1 MAIHTNLGT
10 PMSISKF
17 ALVTLIPFLL
27 LQGCATAIITGAAT
41 GVTLAHDRRTTG
53 AVIDDQ
59 GIEFKAAL
67 AIFNN
72 KDIYEQSHI
81 NVTSYN
87 GIILVTGETLTE
99 QLKQQVYDIV
109 RVIPKA
115 RTIHNELIIAAP
127 SSLPSRSS
135 DAWITSKIKAKITSD
150 RQIDPFYIK
159 VVTEHG
165 IVYLMGIVNQTESD
179 RVVNITSNSAGVQRV
194 VKIFEYLD

>member
-1 MAIHTNLGT
+1 
-10 PMSISKF
+10 MSISKF
-17 ALVTLIPFLL
+17 PLIVLITIVL

-41 GVTLAHDRRTTG
+41 GVTIAHDRRTTG

-59 GIEFKAAL
+59 GVEFKAAL

-81 NVTSYN
+81 NITSYN
-87 GIILVTGETLTE
+87 GIILITGETLTE
-99 QLKQQVYDIV
+99 QLKRQVYDLV
-109 RVIPKA
+109 RVIPKV

-135 DAWITSKIKAKITSD
+135 DAWITSKVKAKITSD

-165 IVYLMGIVNQTESD
+165 VVYLMGIVNQSESD
-179 RVVNITSNSAGVQRV
+179 RAVGITSNSAGVQRV
-194 VKIFEYLD
+194 VKMFEYSN

>member
-1 MAIHTNLGT
+1 
-10 PMSISKF
+10 MSISKF
-17 ALVTLIPFLL
+17 ALIVLIPIIL

-41 GVTLAHDRRTTG
+41 GVSLVHDRRTTG

-59 GIEFKAAL
+59 GVEFKAAL

-87 GIILVTGETLTE
+87 GIILITGETLTE
-99 QLKQQVYDIV
+99 QLKQQVYDLV
-109 RVIPKA
+109 RVIPKV
-115 RTIHNELIIAAP
+115 RTIHNQLVIAAP

-135 DAWITSKIKAKITSD
+135 DAWITSKVKAKITSD

-165 IVYLMGIVNQTESD
+165 IVYLMGIVNQSESD
-179 RVVNITSNSAGVQRV
+179 RAVSITTNSAGVQRV
-194 VKIFEYLD
+194 VKVFEYSN

>member
-1 MAIHTNLGT
+1 
-10 PMSISKF
+10 MSISKF
-17 ALVTLIPFLL
+17 PLIVLITIIL

-41 GVTLAHDRRTTG
+41 GVTIAHDRRTTG

-59 GIEFKAAL
+59 GVEFKAAL

-81 NVTSYN
+81 NITSYN
-87 GIILVTGETLTE
+87 GIILITGETLTE
-99 QLKQQVYDIV
+99 QLKRQVYELV
-109 RVIPKA
+109 RVIPKV

-135 DAWITSKIKAKITSD
+135 DAWITSKVKAKITSD

-165 IVYLMGIVNQTESD
+165 VVYLMGIVNQSESD
-179 RVVNITSNSAGVQRV
+179 RAVGITSNSAGVQRV
-194 VKIFEYLD
+194 VKMFEYSN

>member
-1 MAIHTNLGT
+1 
-10 PMSISKF
+10 MSISKF
-17 ALVTLIPFLL
+17 PLIVLITIIL

-41 GVTLAHDRRTTG
+41 GVTIAHDRRTTG

-59 GIEFKAAL
+59 GVEFKAAL

-72 KDIYEQSHI
+72 KDIFEQSNI

-87 GIILVTGETLTE
+87 GIILITGETLTE
-99 QLKQQVYDIV
+99 QLKRQVYDLV
-109 RVIPKA
+109 RVIPKV

-135 DAWITSKIKAKITSD
+135 DAWITSKVKAKITSD

-165 IVYLMGIVNQTESD
+165 VVYLMGIVNQSESD
-179 RVVNITSNSAGVQRV
+179 RAVGIASNSAGVQRV
-194 VKIFEYLD
+194 VKMFEYSN

>member
-1 MAIHTNLGT
+1 
-10 PMSISKF
+10 MSISKF
-17 ALVTLIPFLL
+17 ALIVLIPIIL

-41 GVTLAHDRRTTG
+41 GVTLVHDRRTTG

-59 GIEFKAAL
+59 GVEFKAAL

-87 GIILVTGETLTE
+87 GIILITGETLTE
-99 QLKQQVYDIV
+99 QLKQQVYDLV
-109 RVIPKA
+109 RVIPKV

-135 DAWITSKIKAKITSD
+135 DAWITSKVKAKITSD

-165 IVYLMGIVNQTESD
+165 VVYLMGIVNQSESD
-179 RVVNITSNSAGVQRV
+179 RAVSITANSAGVQRV
-194 VKIFEYLD
+194 VKIFEYSN

>member
-1 MAIHTNLGT
+1 
-10 PMSISKF
+10 MSISKF
-17 ALVTLIPFLL
+17 ALMTLIPIIL

-41 GVTLAHDRRTTG
+41 GVSLVHDRRTTG

-59 GIEFKAAL
+59 GVEFKAAL

-87 GIILVTGETLTE
+87 GIILITGETLTE
-99 QLKQQVYDIV
+99 QLKQQVYDLV
-109 RVIPKA
+109 RVIPKV
-115 RTIHNELIIAAP
+115 RTIHNQLVIAAP

-135 DAWITSKIKAKITSD
+135 DAWITSKVKAKITSD

-165 IVYLMGIVNQTESD
+165 IVYLMGIVNQSESD
-179 RVVNITSNSAGVQRV
+179 RAVSITSNSAGVQRV
-194 VKIFEYLD
+194 VKIFEYSN

>member
-1 MAIHTNLGT
+1 M
-10 PMSISKF
+10 
-17 ALVTLIPFLL
+17 
-27 LQGCATAIITGAAT
+27 
-41 GVTLAHDRRTTG
+41 
-53 AVIDDQ
+53 IDDQ
-59 GIEFKAAL
+59 GVEFKAAL

-87 GIILVTGETLTE
+87 GIILITGETLTE
-99 QLKQQVYDIV
+99 QLKRQVYDLV
-109 RVIPKA
+109 RVIPKV

-135 DAWITSKIKAKITSD
+135 DAWITSKVKAKITSD

-165 IVYLMGIVNQTESD
+165 VVYLMGIVNQSESD
-179 RVVNITSNSAGVQRV
+179 RAVGITSNSAGVQRV
-194 VKIFEYLD
+194 VKMFEYSN

>member
-1 MAIHTNLGT
+1 
-10 PMSISKF
+10 MSISKF
-17 ALVTLIPFLL
+17 SLIVLIPIIL

-41 GVTLAHDRRTTG
+41 GVTIAHDRRTTG

-59 GIEFKAAL
+59 GVEFKAAL

-87 GIILVTGETLTE
+87 GIILITGETLTE
-99 QLKQQVYDIV
+99 QLKQQVYDLV
-109 RVIPKA
+109 RVIPKV

-135 DAWITSKIKAKITSD
+135 DAWITSKVKAKITSD

-165 IVYLMGIVNQTESD
+165 VVYLMGIVNQSESD
-179 RVVNITSNSAGVQRV
+179 RAVGIASNSAGVQRV
-194 VKIFEYLD
+194 VKMFEYSN

>member
-1 MAIHTNLGT
+1 
-10 PMSISKF
+10 MSISKF
-17 ALVTLIPFLL
+17 ALIVLIPIIL

-41 GVTLAHDRRTTG
+41 GVSLVHDRRTTG

-59 GIEFKAAL
+59 GVEFKAAL

-87 GIILVTGETLTE
+87 GIILITGETLTE
-99 QLKQQVYDIV
+99 QLKQQVYDLV
-109 RVIPKA
+109 RVIPKV

-135 DAWITSKIKAKITSD
+135 DAWITSKVKAKITSD

-165 IVYLMGIVNQTESD
+165 IVYLMGIVNQSESD
-179 RVVNITSNSAGVQRV
+179 RAVSITSNSAGVQRV
-194 VKIFEYLD
+194 VKIFEYSN

>member
-1 MAIHTNLGT
+1 
-10 PMSISKF
+10 MSISKF
-17 ALVTLIPFLL
+17 SLIVLIPIIL
-27 LQGCATAIITGAAT
+27 LQGGCATAIITGAAT
-41 GVTLAHDRRTTG
+41 GVTIAHDRRTTG

-59 GIEFKAAL
+59 GVEFKAAL

-87 GIILVTGETLTE
+87 GIILITGETLTE
-99 QLKQQVYDIV
+99 QLKQQVYDLV
-109 RVIPKA
+109 RVIPKV

-135 DAWITSKIKAKITSD
+135 DAWITSKVKAKITSD

-165 IVYLMGIVNQTESD
+165 VVYLMGIVNQSESE
-179 RVVNITSNSAGVQRV
+179 RAVGITSNSAGVQRV
-194 VKIFEYLD
+194 VKMFEYSN

>member
-1 MAIHTNLGT
+1 
-10 PMSISKF
+10 MSISKF
-17 ALVTLIPFLL
+17 PLIVLITIVL

-41 GVTLAHDRRTTG
+41 GVTIAHDRRTTG

-59 GIEFKAAL
+59 GVEFKAAL

-81 NVTSYN
+81 NITSYN
-87 GIILVTGETLTE
+87 GIILITGETLTE
-99 QLKQQVYDIV
+99 QLKQQVYDLV
-109 RVIPKA
+109 RIIPKV

-135 DAWITSKIKAKITSD
+135 DAWITSKVKAKITSD
-150 RQIDPFYIK
+150 RQVDPFHIK

-179 RVVNITSNSAGVQRV
+179 RAVSITSNSAGVQRV
-194 VKIFEYLD
+194 VKMFEYSN

>member
-1 MAIHTNLGT
+1 
-10 PMSISKF
+10 MSITKL
-17 ALVTLIPFLL
+17 ALIVLIPLIL

-41 GVTLAHDRRTTG
+41 GVSIVHDRRTTG

-81 NVTSYN
+81 NITSYN
-87 GIILVTGETLTE
+87 GIILITGETLTE
-99 QLKQQVYDIV
+99 QLKQQVYDLV
-109 RVIPKA
+109 RVIPKV

-135 DAWITSKIKAKITSD
+135 DAWITSKVKAKITSD

-165 IVYLMGIVNQTESD
+165 VVYLMGIVNQSESD
-179 RVVNITSNSAGVQRV
+179 RAVGIASNSAGVQRV
-194 VKIFEYLD
+194 VKMFEYSN

>member
-1 MAIHTNLGT
+1 
-10 PMSISKF
+10 MSISKF
-17 ALVTLIPFLL
+17 SLIVLIPIIL

-41 GVTLAHDRRTTG
+41 GVTIAHDRRTTG

-59 GIEFKAAL
+59 GVEFKAAL

-87 GIILVTGETLTE
+87 GIILITGETLTE
-99 QLKQQVYDIV
+99 QLKQQVYDLV
-109 RVIPKA
+109 RVIPKV

-135 DAWITSKIKAKITSD
+135 DAWITSKVKAKITSD

-165 IVYLMGIVNQTESD
+165 VVYLMGIVNQSESD
-179 RVVNITSNSAGVQRV
+179 RAVGITSNSAGVQRV
-194 VKIFEYLD
+194 VKMFEYSN

>member
-1 MAIHTNLGT
+1 
-10 PMSISKF
+10 MSITKL
-17 ALVTLIPFLL
+17 ALIVLIPLIL

-41 GVTLAHDRRTTG
+41 GVSIVHDRRTTG

-59 GIEFKAAL
+59 GVEFKAAL

-87 GIILVTGETLTE
+87 GIILITGETLTE
-99 QLKQQVYDIV
+99 QLKQQVYDLV
-109 RVIPKA
+109 RVIPKV

-135 DAWITSKIKAKITSD
+135 DAWITSKVKAKITSD

-165 IVYLMGIVNQTESD
+165 VVYLMGIVNQSESD
-179 RVVNITSNSAGVQRV
+179 RAVGITSNSAGVQRV
-194 VKIFEYLD
+194 VKMFEYSN

>member
-1 MAIHTNLGT
+1 
-10 PMSISKF
+10 MSISKF
-17 ALVTLIPFLL
+17 PLIVLITIVL

-41 GVTLAHDRRTTG
+41 GVTIAHDRRTTG

-59 GIEFKAAL
+59 GVEFKAAL

-87 GIILVTGETLTE
+87 GIILITGETLTE
-99 QLKQQVYDIV
+99 QLKRQVYDLV
-109 RVIPKA
+109 RVIPKV

-135 DAWITSKIKAKITSD
+135 DAWITSKVKAKITSD

-165 IVYLMGIVNQTESD
+165 VVYLMGIVNQSESD
-179 RVVNITSNSAGVQRV
+179 RAVGITSNSAGVQRV
-194 VKIFEYLD
+194 VKMFEYSN

>member
-1 MAIHTNLGT
+1 
-10 PMSISKF
+10 MSISKL
-17 ALVTLIPFLL
+17 ALIVLIPLIL

-41 GVTLAHDRRTTG
+41 GVSIVHDRRTTG

-59 GIEFKAAL
+59 GVEFKAAL

-87 GIILVTGETLTE
+87 GIILITGETLTE
-99 QLKQQVYDIV
+99 QLKQQVYDLV
-109 RVIPKA
+109 RIIPKV

-135 DAWITSKIKAKITSD
+135 DAWITSKVKAKITSD
-150 RQIDPFYIK
+150 RQVDPFHIK

-165 IVYLMGIVNQTESD
+165 IVYLMGIVNQSESD
-179 RVVNITSNSAGVQRV
+179 RAVGITSNSAGVQRV
-194 VKIFEYLD
+194 VKMFEYSN

>member
-1 MAIHTNLGT
+1 
-10 PMSISKF
+10 MSISKF
-17 ALVTLIPFLL
+17 ALIVLIPIIL

-41 GVTLAHDRRTTG
+41 GVSLVHDRRTTG

-59 GIEFKAAL
+59 GVEFKAAL

-87 GIILVTGETLTE
+87 GIILITGETLTE
-99 QLKQQVYDIV
+99 QLKQQVYDLV
-109 RVIPKA
+109 RVIPKV

-135 DAWITSKIKAKITSD
+135 DAWITSKVKAKITSD

-165 IVYLMGIVNQTESD
+165 IVYLMGIVKQSESD
-179 RVVNITSNSAGVQRV
+179 RAVSITSNSAGVQRV
-194 VKIFEYLD
+194 VKMFEYSN

>member
-1 MAIHTNLGT
+1 
-10 PMSISKF
+10 MSISKL
-17 ALVTLIPFLL
+17 ALIVLIPLLL

-41 GVTLAHDRRTTG
+41 GVSIVHDRRTTG

-59 GIEFKAAL
+59 GVEFKAAL
-67 AIFNN
+67 TIFNN

-87 GIILVTGETLTE
+87 GIILITGETLTE
-99 QLKQQVYDIV
+99 QLKQQVYDLV
-109 RVIPKA
+109 RIIPKV

-135 DAWITSKIKAKITSD
+135 DAWITSKVKAKITSD
-150 RQIDPFYIK
+150 RQVDPFHIK

-179 RVVNITSNSAGVQRV
+179 RAVSITSNSAGVQRV
-194 VKIFEYLD
+194 VKMFEYSN